1 MHNGTI
7 LASKVH
13 GQDILLW
20 APLMSEELCVGREL
34 AWTSLGIGT
43 GAWPDPSLPQVAF
56 GW

>member
-20 APLMSEELCVGREL
+20 APLMSEERCVGREL

-43 GAWPDPSLPQVAF
+43 GAWSLPQVAF